1 MHYLISY
8 GLIPTN
14 GNNGK
19 PGIGIKLEL
28 RSLGA
33 VGITIFRA
41 FSVDSEK
48 LYC

>member
-8 GLIPTN
+8 GLIPSN

-19 PGIGIKLEL
+19 PGIGIKLKL
-28 RSLGA
+28 TSLGA
-33 VGITIFRA
+33 VCITIFRA
-41 FSVDSEK
+41 LSVDSEK